1 MDDDTIRVA
10 IGLHLGSSFCRP
22 HVCAHCGVEVDS
34 LATHGLSCRWSEGRH
49 HRHAA
54 LNAILHRALTSACV
68 PSRLEPSGLYRS
80 DGKRPDGITVVPWK
94 NGKLLVWD
102 ATCPDTFAPSYI
114 SSATSEAGA
123 VAALAEERKKN
134 IYAHLDPSHSFTP
147 VAVETSGVVGPQSLA
162 FLKDLGRRMR
172 QVTGEERSLSYLLQR
187 VSVAVQRGNAASVL
201 GTTRLAI
208 PDTSI
213 FS

>member
-1 MDDDTIRVA
+1 M
-10 IGLHLGSSFCRP
+10 
-22 HVCAHCGVEVDS
+22 CAHCGAEVDS

-54 LNAILHRALTSACV
+54 LNDILHRALTSARV

-147 VAVETSGVVGPQSLA
+147 VAVETSGVVSPQSLA

-172 QVTGEERSLSYLLQR
+172 QVTGEERSLSYIPPPES
-187 VSVAVQRGNAASVL
+187 VSGSTE
-201 GTTRLAI
+201 G
-208 PDTSI
+208 
-213 FS
+213 